1 MALLTGQPRQGADD
15 LRKAFAGMKV
25 TAADFVNTV
34 SEDLARLEN
43 SGLDILLAN
52 IALSEAINK

>member
-1 MALLTGQPRQGADD
+1 
-15 LRKAFAGMKV
+15 MKV
-25 TAADFVNTV
+25 PVEDFVNTV

-52 IALSEAINK
+52 IALSDAINK